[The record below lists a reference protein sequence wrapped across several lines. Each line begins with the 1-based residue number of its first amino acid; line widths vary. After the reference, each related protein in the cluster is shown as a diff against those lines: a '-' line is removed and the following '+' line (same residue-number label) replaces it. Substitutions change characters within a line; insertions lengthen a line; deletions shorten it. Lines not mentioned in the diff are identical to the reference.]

1 MQNYA
6 ISVEQP
12 RVYAFLTF
20 RFKQCFPLQETQETV
35 LSKLGK
41 AFRGLLWRLDF
52 LEIGLAVEL
61 ISIANQ
67 LLFQCLWQEIL
78 MRQWQILTDDLLFGQ
93 SRAGMSLTHAG
104 MPGIAFL
111 AHQLCAQAT
120 VTDIML
126 CAMAGNAGRV
136 TAKDADVVE
145 HSCLFD
151 KLPVEFQLGMT
162 VANLQSPR
170 CHSTAVNKQNM
181 AQLIV
186 GRIILVYDLLIIH
199 IKRIHHPPFSLLPC
213 RHCHS
218 LRQQSALT
226 ECKEKN
232 R

>member
-20 RFKQCFPLQETQETV
+20 RFKQCFPLQETLQTV

-41 AFRGLLWRLDF
+41 ALCGLLWGLDF

-67 LLFQCLWQEIL
+67 LLFQCFRQEIL
-78 MRQWQILTDDLLFGQ
+78 MRQRQILADDLLFGQ
-93 SRAGMSLTHAG
+93 SRAGMPLTYAG
-104 MPGIAFL
+104 MPGIAFR
-111 AHQLCAQAT
+111 AHQLRAQAA
-120 VTDIML
+120 VTDIRL

-199 IKRIHHPPFSLLPC
+199 IKQIHHPPFSLLPC
-213 RHCHS
+213 RVVTHS
-218 LRQQSALT
+218 DGRSALT
-226 ECKEKN
+226 GNKEKN

>member
-20 RFKQCFPLQETQETV
+20 RFKQCFPLQETLET
-35 LSKLGK
+35 LFSKLGY
-41 AFRGLLWRLDF
+41 ALLSLLWRLYF

-78 MRQWQILTDDLLFGQ
+78 MRQWQVLPYDLLFGQ
-93 SRAGMSLTHAG
+93 SRAGMPLAHAG
-104 MPGIAFL
+104 MLGIAFL
-111 AHQLCAQAT
+111 THQLCAQT
-120 VTDIML
+120 PVTDIRL
-126 CAMAGNAGRV
+126 CTMAGYAGRV
-136 TAKDADVVE
+136 TAKDADVVK
-145 HSCLFD
+145 HSCLLN
-151 KLPVEFQLGMT
+151 KLPVEIQLGMT
-162 VANLQSPR
+162 VANLQCPR
-170 CHSTAVNKQNM
+170 CHSTTVNEQDM

-186 GRIILVYDLLIIH
+186 GRVVFVNDLLIIH

-213 RHCHS
+213 RLS
-218 LRQQSALT
+218 YATAAAGLLMESN
-226 ECKEKN
+226 EKN

>member
-6 ISVEQP
+6 ISVEQR

-78 MRQWQILTDDLLFGQ
+78 MRQWQVLPYDLLFGQ
-93 SRAGMSLTHAG
+93 SRAGMPLAHTG
-104 MPGIAFL
+104 MLGIAFL
-111 AHQLCAQAT
+111 AHQLCAQT
-120 VTDIML
+120 PVTDIRL
-126 CAMAGNAGRV
+126 CTMAGYAGRV
-136 TAKDADVVE
+136 TAKDTDVVK
-145 HSCLFD
+145 HSCLLN
-151 KLPVEFQLGMT
+151 KLPVEIQLGMT
-162 VANLQSPR
+162 VANLQCPR
-170 CHSTAVNKQNM
+170 CHSTTVNEQDM

-186 GRIILVYDLLIIH
+186 GRVILVYYLLIIH

-213 RHCHS
+213 RHCHTQ
-218 LRQQSALT
+218 RQQTALI
-226 ECKEKN
+226 ESNEKN

>member
-20 RFKQCFPLQETQETV
+20 RLKQGFPLQETLETV

-41 AFRGLLWRLDF
+41 ALRGLLWRLDF

-67 LLFQCLWQEIL
+67 LLFQCLRQEIL
-78 MRQWQILTDDLLFGQ
+78 MWQRQVLTHDLLFGQ
-93 SRAGMSLTHAG
+93 SRAGMPLAYAG
-104 MPGIAFL
+104 MLGIAFL
-111 AHQLCAQAT
+111 THQLCAQTA
-120 VTDIML
+120 VTDIRL
-126 CAMAGNAGRV
+126 CTVTGNAGRV
-136 TAKDADVVE
+136 TAKDADVVK
-145 HSCLFD
+145 HRCLLD
-151 KLPVEFQLGMT
+151 KLPVEIQLGMT
-162 VANLQSPR
+162 VADLQCPR
-170 CHSTAVNKQNM
+170 RHSTTVNEQDM

-186 GRIILVYDLLIIH
+186 GRIVFVYDLLIIH

-213 RHCHS
+213 RHCHT
-218 LRQQSALT
+218 LRQQSALM